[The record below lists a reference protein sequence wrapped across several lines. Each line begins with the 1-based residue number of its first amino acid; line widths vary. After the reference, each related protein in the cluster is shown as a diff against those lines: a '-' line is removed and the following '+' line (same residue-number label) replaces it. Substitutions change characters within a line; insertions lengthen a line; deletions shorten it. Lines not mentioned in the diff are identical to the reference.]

1 MRVVAAAARAVR
13 LYAFVLGAAAV
24 LIFAATIDDGRPDR
38 TEDWIPN
45 LFVGALAAVPPVL
58 LFVFSTALA
67 ALAGLP
73 ERLRSTPGELR
84 GHTGEAQRLVGE
96 IAAWRALGFV
106 GVVLLPFRLLRLG
119 GGARETLTPYA
130 PVLPLVSPPF
140 LTAAGLAAL
149 AGLGEL
155 LIGVVALVDL
165 AD

>member
-1 MRVVAAAARAVR
+1 MKVVAAAARAVR
-13 LYAFVLGAAAV
+13 TYAIFLGVAAV

-45 LFVGALAAVPPVL
+45 LFVAGLAAVPPVL
-58 LFVFSTALA
+58 LYLFSGALA
-67 ALAGLP
+67 ALAELP
-73 ERLRSTPGELR
+73 QRLRSAPADIR
-84 GHTGEAQRLVGE
+84 GRTGEAQRLVGE

-119 GGARETLTPYA
+119 GGAREALTPYA

-140 LTAAGLAAL
+140 LTATGLAAL